1 VNLLLYELV
10 YFYDEIVGVFYGEM
24 VGDTFGQMVCEMVVD
39 PGCQMVGQIVGE
51 RNGC

>member
-1 VNLLLYELV
+1 
-10 YFYDEIVGVFYGEM
+10 M

-39 PGCQMVGQIVGE
+39 PGCQMVGQMVGQIVGE